1 MVTISEEVDESES
14 LNTDT
19 PENHVLKEEVKLQ
32 FYLYILI
39 FGFIFYSSWIFPGIS
54 FFWYF
59 LQIFLPFVLEI
70 SNILVIFTE
79 IRSLIAF
86 FSMPL
91 VLIGCYLLHLFLL
104 GIASR
109 ICWKISEKIS
119 PSKSGVIPR
128 NIRSKAANYYH
139 IRSFLIKYGKN
150 SLTKGTFPWLSNW
163 FFNTVG
169 SNKIGKGTTL
179 EESVGMDKFI
189 EVGENCYIGV
199 NSTLASH
206 LIQGIFGNIIY
217 FKIKVGNNVTAAA
230 MCQIGPGSE
239 IYDDSFLLPLASTSK
254 HSVLKGKNY
263 YWGIPLRKIF
273 RKKTME
279 YLDITLADLEKNE
292 NIAGYSDKKLL
303 KKLKAEENHKTLF
316 NDTVNVEQI
325 ITDLDENKID
335 ITKLKKEDLAIDFTT
350 SSAISRVNLKFLA
363 VYLPIFWLAGLIISI
378 MWYWYLLEN
387 NWIVILIFLPFA
399 LFGSI
404 YLFIIACILF
414 SKLFLILINLIHKP
428 KEGIFKAEIGDTDFE
443 FWTLRTEL
451 KKIALWF
458 MRNSPL
464 PWSDVVALRLFGVN
478 MDASSHL
485 NDAWC
490 DAEFIKFGRKNL
502 IGQGSVIMSSMIV
515 GRYLIIK
522 KVICDDYIMIG
533 GHTTIAPGTIMGKE
547 SVIGALSSTTVNQVL
562 EPNWVYFGF
571 PAIKLKE
578 NKYAEERRGVILKRD
593 VDEAKKF
600 EMEYEINIDEDKKNL
615 VKTTKK
621 VKEI

>member
-1 MVTISEEVDESES
+1 MVSVSEEVDESEP
-14 LNTDT
+14 LNTDA

-32 FYLYILI
+32 FYLYIII
-39 FGFIFYSSWIFPGIS
+39 FSFIFYSSWVIPGIC

-59 LQIFLPFVLEI
+59 LQVFIPKVLDI
-70 SNILVIFTE
+70 SNFLTLFTE
-79 IRSLIAF
+79 IDSIIAF
-86 FSMPL
+86 FFMPI
-91 VLIGCYLLHLFLL
+91 VLIGCYVLHLFLL
-104 GIASR
+104 GISSKF
-109 ICWKISEKIS
+109 CWEISEKNS
-119 PSKSGVIPR
+119 PSRSGVIPR

-150 SLTKGTFPWLSNW
+150 SLTKGVLPWLSNW

-169 SNKIGKGTTL
+169 SNKIGKRTTL

-189 EVGENCYIGV
+189 DVGENCYFGV

-206 LIQGIFGNIIY
+206 LIQGIFGNITY
-217 FKIKVGNNVTAAA
+217 FKINVGDNVTAAA
-230 MCQIGPGSE
+230 MSQIGPGSE
-239 IYDDSFLLPLASTSK
+239 VHDNSFLLPLASTNK
-254 HSVLKGKNY
+254 HSVLKGNNY

-279 YLDITLADLEKNE
+279 YLDLTPTDLEKNE
-292 NIAGYSDKKLL
+292 NIAGYTDKKLL
-303 KKLKAEENHKTLF
+303 KKLKAEVRTETLID
-316 NDTVNVEQI
+316 DTVKVEQI
-325 ITDLDENKID
+325 ISEIDHKKID
-335 ITKLKKEDLAIDFTT
+335 ITNLKKEDLAIDFTT
-350 SSAISRVNLKFLA
+350 SSAISRVNSKFLA
-363 VYLPIFWLAGLIISI
+363 VYIPIFWLAGLLVSI
-378 MWYWYLLEN
+378 MWYWYLLDQS
-387 NWIVILIFLPFA
+387 WIAILSLLPIA

-404 YLFIIACILF
+404 YIFILACILF
-414 SKLFLILINLIHKP
+414 SKLLLILVNLIHKP

-443 FWTLRTEL
+443 FWMLRTEL

-464 PWSDVVALRLFGVN
+464 PWTDVVALRLFGVK

-490 DAEFIKFGRKNL
+490 DAEFIEFGRRNL
-502 IGQGSVIMSSMIV
+502 IGQGALIMSSMIV

-522 KVICDDYIMIG
+522 KVVCDDYIMIG
-533 GHTTIAPGTIMGKE
+533 GHTTLAPGTIMGKE

-562 EPNWVYFGF
+562 ESNWVYFGF

-578 NKYAEERRGVILKRD
+578 NKYAEERRGVILRRD

-600 EMEYEINIDEDKKNL
+600 EIKHEINIDEDKKEL
-615 VKTTKK
+615 IKTEKEG
-621 VKEI
+621 KEI

>member
-1 MVTISEEVDESES
+1 MSQEVDESEP
-14 LNTDT
+14 LNADN

-32 FYLYILI
+32 FYIYIII
-39 FGFIFYSSWIFPGIS
+39 FIFIFYSSWVFPGIF
-54 FFWYF
+54 FFWFF
-59 LQIFLPFVLEI
+59 LQVFIPNVLEI
-70 SNILVIFTE
+70 SNILTLFTE
-79 IRSLIAF
+79 SNSLIAF
-86 FSMPL
+86 FLMPI
-91 VLIGCYLLHLFLL
+91 VLIGCYLLHLFIL
-104 GIASR
+104 GISSK
-109 ICWKISEKIS
+109 ICWKISEENS

-150 SLTKGTFPWLSNW
+150 SFTKGVFPWLSNW

-189 EVGENCYIGV
+189 ETGENCYFGV

-206 LIQGIFGNIIY
+206 LIQGIFGNISY

-230 MCQIGPGSE
+230 MSQIGPGSE
-239 IYDDSFLLPLASTSK
+239 IYDNSFLLPLASATK
-254 HSVLKGKNY
+254 HSVLKGNNY

-273 RKKTME
+273 RKKTMG
-279 YLDITLADLEKNE
+279 YLDITPTELERNE
-292 NIAGYSDKKLL
+292 NIAGYTDKKLL
-303 KKLKAEENHKTLF
+303 KKLKAEESKETVI
-316 NDTVNVEQI
+316 NDTVNVEQT
-325 ITDLDENKID
+325 ITDRDKSKID
-335 ITKLKKEDLAIDFTT
+335 ITKLTKEDLAIDFTT

-363 VYLPIFWLAGLIISI
+363 VYLPIFWLAGLVISI
-378 MWYWYLLEN
+378 LWYWYLVDQ
-387 NWIVILIFLPFA
+387 NWINILFYLPIT
-399 LFGSI
+399 LLVSI
-404 YLFIIACILF
+404 YIFIVACILF

-443 FWTLRTEL
+443 FWALRTEL

-458 MRNSPL
+458 MRNSPI
-464 PWSDVVALRLFGVN
+464 PWTDVFALKLFGVN

-490 DAEFIKFGRKNL
+490 DAEFIEFGRRNL
-502 IGQGSVIMSSMIV
+502 IGQGSTIMSSMVV
-515 GRYLIIK
+515 GKYLIIK
-522 KVICDDYIMIG
+522 KVVCDDYIMIG

-547 SVIGALSSTTVNQVL
+547 SVIGAISSTTYNQVL
-562 EPNWVYFGF
+562 EPNWVYFGI

-578 NKYAEERRGVILKRD
+578 NKYAEERRDVILKRD

-600 EMEYEINIDEDKKNL
+600 EIKHKINID
-615 VKTTKK
+615 K
-621 VKEI
+621 VKGKKI

>member
-1 MVTISEEVDESES
+1 MVTMSEEVDESK
-14 LNTDT
+14 LQNPDI

-32 FYLYILI
+32 FYLYIIIFFLI
-39 FGFIFYSSWIFPGIS
+39 YYSSWVVPGICFIS
-54 FFWYF
+54 YF
-59 LQIFLPFVLEI
+59 LQIFIPNVLEI
-70 SNILVIFTE
+70 SNFLILFTE
-79 IRSLIAF
+79 INSLIAF
-86 FSMPL
+86 FSMPI
-91 VLIGCYLLHLFLL
+91 VIIGCYLLHLFFL
-104 GIASR
+104 GISTK

-119 PSKSGVIPR
+119 PSKSGIIPR

-139 IRSFLIKYGKN
+139 IRGFMIKYGKN
-150 SLTKGTFPWLSNW
+150 SFTKGIFPWLSNW

-189 EVGENCYIGV
+189 DVGENCYFGV

-206 LIQGIFGNIIY
+206 LIQGIFGNITY
-217 FKIKVGNNVTAAA
+217 FKIKAGDNVTAAA
-230 MCQIGPGSE
+230 MSQIGPGSE
-239 IYDDSFLLPLASTSK
+239 INNDSFLLPLASTSK

-279 YLDITLADLEKNE
+279 YLDLTPADLEKNE
-292 NIAGYSDKKLL
+292 NIAGYADKKLL
-303 KKLKAEENHKTLF
+303 KKLKAEERLEKIND
-316 NDTVNVEQI
+316 DTVKVEQMI
-325 ITDLDENKID
+325 SDMDENGID

-363 VYLPIFWLAGLIISI
+363 VYIPIFWLSGLIVSI
-378 MWYWYLLEN
+378 LWYLYLLEK
-387 NWIVILIFLPFA
+387 NWIYVLSFLPVILI
-399 LFGSI
+399 GSL
-404 YLFIIACILF
+404 YLFILACTIF

-428 KEGIFKAEIGDTDFE
+428 KEGVFKAEIGDTDFE
-443 FWTLRTEL
+443 FWMLRTEL

-464 PWSDVVALRLFGVN
+464 PWTDVFALKLFGVD

-502 IGQGSVIMSSMIV
+502 IGQGSTIMSSMVV

-547 SVIGALSSTTVNQVL
+547 SVIGALSSTTVDQML
-562 EPNWVYFGF
+562 EPKWVYFGI

-578 NKYAEERRGVILKRD
+578 NKYAEERRYVILKRD

-600 EMEYEINIDEDKKNL
+600 EIEHEINIDEDKKEL
-615 VKTTKK
+615 IKIEKEVKK
-621 VKEI
+621 I

>member
-1 MVTISEEVDESES
+1 MVTMSEQVDESEPS
-14 LNTDT
+14 NLDT
-19 PENHVLKEEVKLQ
+19 PENQVLKEEVKLQ

-39 FGFIFYSSWIFPGIS
+39 FSFIFYSSWVIPGVF
-54 FFWYF
+54 FFWYV
-59 LQIFLPFVLEI
+59 LQVFLPNFLEI
-70 SNILVIFTE
+70 SNFILLFTE
-79 IRSLIAF
+79 PNSLIAF
-86 FSMPL
+86 LLMPI
-91 VLIGCYLLHLFLL
+91 VLIGCYLLHLIIL
-104 GIASR
+104 GISTK

-119 PSKSGVIPR
+119 PSKPGVIPR
-128 NIRSKAANYYH
+128 NIRSKAVNYYH
-139 IRSFLIKYGKN
+139 IRSFMIKYGKN
-150 SLTKGTFPWLSNW
+150 SFTKGVFPWLSNW

-189 EVGENCYIGV
+189 EIKKNCYIGV

-206 LIQGIFGNIIY
+206 LIQGIFGNISY
-217 FKIKVGNNVTAAA
+217 FKIKVGDNVTAAA
-230 MCQIGPGSE
+230 MSQIGPGSE
-239 IYDDSFLLPLASTSK
+239 INNDSFLLPLASATK

-273 RKKTME
+273 RKKTIE
-279 YLDITLADLEKNE
+279 YLDLTPTDLQKNE
-292 NIAGYSDKKLL
+292 NILGYTDKKLL
-303 KKLKAEENHKTLF
+303 KQLKAKEIQETLT
-316 NDTVNVEQI
+316 NEAVKIEQEI
-325 ITDLDENKID
+325 SNLDEKRID
-335 ITKLKKEDLAIDFTT
+335 VIKLEKQDLAIDFTT

-363 VYLPIFWLAGLIISI
+363 VYLPIFWLAGLLISI
-378 MWYWYLLEN
+378 LWYWYLLDQK
-387 NWIVILIFLPFA
+387 WIPILSFLPLI

-404 YLFIIACILF
+404 YLFILACILF
-414 SKLFLILINLIHKP
+414 SKLLLILINLIHKP

-464 PWSDVVALRLFGVN
+464 PWTDVVSLRLFGVD

-502 IGQGSVIMSSMIV
+502 IGQGATIMSSMVV

-522 KVICDDYIMIG
+522 KVVCDDYIMIG

-547 SVIGALSSTTVNQVL
+547 SVIGAISSTTVNQVL
-562 EPNWVYFGF
+562 EPNWVYFGI

-578 NKYAEERRGVILKRD
+578 NKYAEERRDVILKRD

-600 EMEYEINIDEDKKNL
+600 EIEHEVNIDDDKKDL
-615 VKTTKK
+615 IKK
-621 VKEI
+621 EKEVKEV